1 MPDRLAMAR
10 DISTTL
16 PAGPGASDAENRK
29 VWQAERDKRYK
40 ELSKS
45 VVGVVAQDVEA
56 VLPVTTDAA
65 GYKQVAYRELIPLLI
80 EALEEE
86 DKISKEQA
94 QTITRQQAEI
104 QRSAVANEA
113 AQQRLNELRQVK
125 QKLGRLEVAV
135 NRFMVSGLSR
145 NEDELAS
152 AGQGPAGSYSSASE

>member
-1 MPDRLAMAR
+1 M
-10 DISTTL
+10 L
-16 PAGPGASDAENRK
+16 PEG
-29 VWQAERDKRYK
+29 
-40 ELSKS
+40 
-45 VVGVVAQDVEA
+45 
-56 VLPVTTDAA
+56 VTTDEA
-65 GYKQVAYRELIPLLI
+65 GYKQVAYHELIPLLI

-104 QRSAVANEA
+104 QRLAVANEA

-135 NRFMVSGLSR
+135 NKFMVSGLSR

>member
-1 MPDRLAMAR
+1 M
-10 DISTTL
+10 L
-16 PAGPGASDAENRK
+16 PEG
-29 VWQAERDKRYK
+29 
-40 ELSKS
+40 
-45 VVGVVAQDVEA
+45 
-56 VLPVTTDAA
+56 VTTDEA
-65 GYKQVAYRELIPLLI
+65 GYKQVAYHELIPLLI

-104 QRSAVANEA
+104 QRLAVANEA

-152 AGQGPAGSYSSASE
+152 AGQGPARR